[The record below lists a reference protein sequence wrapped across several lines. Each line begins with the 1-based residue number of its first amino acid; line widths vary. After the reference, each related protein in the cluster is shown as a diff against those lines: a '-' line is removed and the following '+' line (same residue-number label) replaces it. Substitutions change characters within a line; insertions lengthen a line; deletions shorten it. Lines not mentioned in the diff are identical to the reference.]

1 MFRNQYDSDV
11 TVWSPQ
17 GRIHQVEYAMEAVKL
32 GSATVGLKS
41 KDYAVLIALK
51 RATSELSAHQQKILR
66 VDDHIG
72 ISMAGITAD
81 ARILCR
87 YMRQECINHKYS
99 FGRDYPV
106 GRIINLLGLKMQ
118 VCTQRYDR
126 RPYGVGL
133 LVAGFDDQGPHIYQ
147 TCPSANYYDCK
158 AMAIGARSQSAR
170 TYLEKHLNSFK
181 DCDLYELINH
191 GIKALAGTL
200 PNETKLNNKNLSICI
215 VGKDTSFKCL
225 NEMETEAYINPD
237 STQGGQPPVI
247 EAEASDVGV
256 GGNER
261 RERQEGPPSPN
272 DDPAVAGPLTE
283 SRRPQ

>member
-41 KDYAVLIALK
+41 KDYAILIALK

-87 YMRQECINHKYS
+87 YMRQECINHRYS
-99 FGRDYPV
+99 YGRNHPV
-106 GRIINLLGLKMQ
+106 GRLINMLGLKMQ

-170 TYLEKHLNSFK
+170 TYLEKHLNSFNN
-181 DCDLYELINH
+181 CTLPELINH
-191 GIKALAGTL
+191 GVKSLASTL
-200 PNETKLNNKNLSICI
+200 PNEIKLNNKNLSICI
-215 VGKDTSFKCL
+215 VGRDQKFHCL
-225 NEMETEAYINPD
+225 DENELQTYI
-237 STQGGQPPVI
+237 Q
-247 EAEASDVGV
+247 AEIAGALPQSVEGDPADVGV
-256 GGNER
+256 GGVQRQPYVDPPNPNETEPRPEEPATEQR
-261 RERQEGPPSPN
+261 RLQ
-272 DDPAVAGPLTE
+272 
-283 SRRPQ
+283 

>member
-99 FGRDYPV
+99 YGRDYPV
-106 GRIINLLGLKMQ
+106 GRLINLLGLKMQ

-133 LVAGFDDQGPHIYQ
+133 LVAGYDDQGPHIYQ
-147 TCPSANYYDCK
+147 TCPSANFYDCK

-181 DCDLYELINH
+181 GCDLYELINH

-215 VGKDTSFKCL
+215 VGKDTKFKCL
-225 NEMETEAYINPD
+225 NETETEAYINPD
-237 STQGGQPPVI
+237 SAHGTGPDETAPAESRRQDPPPPPNPQDPQV
-247 EAEASDVGV
+247 AVAT
-256 GGNER
+256 ER
-261 RERQEGPPSPN
+261 RE
-272 DDPAVAGPLTE
+272 
-283 SRRPQ
+283 